1 MRTKSATEQI
11 NDQIAREIAKLNS
24 IFTDEDEKPAI
35 VQRIADLKAMVSD
48 TPQVTVKPEQ
58 PTTREL
64 IAEFIGAI
72 RNR

>member
-11 NDQIAREIAKLNS
+11 NDQIAREIRKLNS
-24 IFTDEDEKPAI
+24 IITDEDEKPAI
-35 VQRIADLKAMVSD
+35 IQRIADLKAMVSD

-64 IAEFIGAI
+64 IADFIGAI

>member
-64 IAEFIGAI
+64 IADFIGAI